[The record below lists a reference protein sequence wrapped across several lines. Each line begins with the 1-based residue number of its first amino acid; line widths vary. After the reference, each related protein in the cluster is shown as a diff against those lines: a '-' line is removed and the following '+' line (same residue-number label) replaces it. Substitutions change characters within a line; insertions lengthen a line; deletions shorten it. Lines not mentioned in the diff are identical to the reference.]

1 MFVRLGEQRIFFD
14 VVGSKLAIDGP
25 AMREKPTLVVLHG
38 GPGFDHT
45 GQRPD
50 FDVFADIAQVIYVD
64 HRGNGRSVPSDPATW
79 TLDQWGDDVRALC
92 DALSIEKPVV
102 FGQSFGGMVAQSYA
116 TRHPDHPRAVI
127 FSSTAARMD
136 LAASLDLFEKKG
148 GAEARAIAERFW
160 TSGNDDEFATYM
172 RVCMPLYNTRVRP
185 GGADARAR
193 AIMRPE
199 VYRHFSLPGCEI
211 HRMDFRAA
219 LARVRCPGPQ
229 ENDREYSDGSHQAH
243 GNFPFYQGII
253 YGFPKEAGPDSPARP
268 HRSSSTFEVFFQGN
282 CIIPI
287 TVSKPSSSPRSPS
300 PEIAVLCDF
309 WRRGCL

>member
-25 AMREKPTLVVLHG
+25 RMREKPTLIVLHG

-50 FDVFADIAQVIYVD
+50 FDAFADIAQVIYVD

-116 TRHPDHPRAVI
+116 TRHPDHPLAVI

-136 LAASLDLFEKKG
+136 LAASLDLFEQKG

-211 HRMDFRAA
+211 HRMNFRAA
-219 LARVRCPGPQ
+219 LARVRCP
-229 ENDREYSDGSHQAH
+229 ALVL
-243 GNFPFYQGII
+243 
-253 YGFPKEAGPDSPARP
+253 AGAED
-268 HRSSSTFEVFFQGN
+268 
-282 CIIPI
+282 PI
-287 TVSKPSSSPRSPS
+287 TPPHLAR
-300 PEIAVLCDF
+300 EIATSIGGALVSLRVYDGCGHGAYRDEPETVLNAVGRF
-309 WRRGCL
+309 IEEL